1 MGRISPKITYKRRNS
16 RLVVIDGVGE
26 LTSVHPCLHFAFVI
40 AASEADFDLL
50 RPDILKID
58 FEP

>member
-1 MGRISPKITYKRRNS
+1 M
-16 RLVVIDGVGE
+16 VIDGVGE